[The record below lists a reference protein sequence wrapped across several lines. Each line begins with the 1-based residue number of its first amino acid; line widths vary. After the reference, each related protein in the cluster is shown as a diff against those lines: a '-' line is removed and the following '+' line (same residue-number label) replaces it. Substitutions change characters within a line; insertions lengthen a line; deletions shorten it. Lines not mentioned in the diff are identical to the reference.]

1 MDKRVKYSIK
11 QKQLIVKSVLEGRAT
26 CRSAA
31 RALGCEKSA
40 VRRWLNQ
47 YKQHGTKGFK
57 IRNGSYDGA
66 FKVEVVQY
74 LVRKGL
80 SLPQAASH
88 FAIPNEST
96 IQGWLQIYKQH
107 GAIGLLKGRRGGKAS
122 TMTKKPRKKAPIST
136 DPATQKLAEMQK
148 ELDYLRAENAFL
160 KKLRALVQQKEAA
173 KAQARRPR
181 SSGN

>member
-11 QKQLIVKSVLEGRAT
+11 QKQSAVRSVLEGRET

-31 RALGCEKSA
+31 RALECEKSA
-40 VRRWLNQ
+40 VQRWLKQ

-66 FKVEVVQY
+66 FKVRVVQHIR
-74 LVRKGL
+74 RKGV
-80 SLPQAASH
+80 SLPRAASH
-88 FAIPNEST
+88 FNIPNEST
-96 IQGWLQIYKQH
+96 IHGWLKIYEQC
-107 GAIGLLKGRRGGKAS
+107 GAIGLLKRRRVGKAS
-122 TMTKKPRKKAPIST
+122 TMTKKPRKKAATPT
-136 DPATQKLAEMQK
+136 DPATQKLVEMQK

-173 KAQARRPR
+173 KAQARRPK
-181 SSGN
+181 SSRN

>member
-11 QKQLIVKSVLEGRAT
+11 QKQLAVRAVLGGRET

-31 RALGCEKSA
+31 RSLGCHKSA
-40 VRRWLNQ
+40 VQRWLKQ

-66 FKVEVVQY
+66 FKVRVVQHIRRNG
-74 LVRKGL
+74 V

-88 FAIPNEST
+88 FNIPNEST
-96 IQGWLQIYKQH
+96 IHSWLKIYEQR
-107 GAIGLLKGRRGGKAS
+107 GATGLLKGRRGGKAS
-122 TMTKKPRKKAPIST
+122 TMTKKPGKKAPIPT
-136 DPATQKLAEMQK
+136 DPATEKLAEMQK

-173 KAQARRPR
+173 KAQARRPK

>member
-11 QKQLIVKSVLEGRAT
+11 QKQLAVRSVLEGRES

-31 RALGCEKSA
+31 RRLGCEKSA
-40 VRRWLNQ
+40 VDRWLKQ
-47 YKQHGTKGFK
+47 YKQHGTKGFA
-57 IRNGSYDGA
+57 IRNGSYDGL
-66 FKVEVVQY
+66 FKARVVEYIRRNGV
-74 LVRKGL
+74 

-88 FAIPNEST
+88 FNIPNEST
-96 IQGWLQIYKQH
+96 IHCWLKIYEQR

-122 TMTKKPRKKAPIST
+122 TMTKKPTKPIVKQS
-136 DPATQKLAEMQK
+136 DPAVQKLAEMQK

-173 KAQARRPR
+173 KAQARRPK